1 MAKRRD
7 EGTKATSTL
16 GTQIDLF
23 SADQRPDRPLTQHND
38 LIRAQYDMSLLEM
51 RLFIALL
58 ARINRGDKEFSIC
71 KIPVNELF
79 YQDDKKSIEDGTD
92 KTASKVGGK
101 TYSQIKKAV
110 VRLAGRTVTIES
122 RDEKGNRE
130 IISNPL
136 MATCRYKEKSGYVMA
151 QFNNFVKPYLLELSG
166 GFTTAQ
172 ELTLMNFRS
181 FYSFRIYWL
190 LKLSAFKYDVIQ
202 SGLAEM
208 KQMFNLV
215 GKYANFSDFKRFVL
229 DVAQEELAAT
239 DMAFDYVPNKDG
251 RAVTGVTFTL
261 LRPTM
266 VNMISEE
273 LPEAI
278 HNRLTA
284 IGLSLKALAD
294 IKLRF
299 QQGKLEEEY
308 IHFVLQYYDQLQHK
322 AQIRSLAAIVYK
334 AIISQQLVHEFTH
347 WKNNRPVYKAP
358 VMKGVAQV
366 TEEVISLAEL
376 KKGWEAMFRKGLT
389 PYDSFEASLEQYTG
403 NPEYQF
409 IVRNGVD
416 CLVYKKIK

>member
-1 MAKRRD
+1 MAKRRE
-7 EGTKATSTL
+7 EGTKAASTV
-16 GTQIDLF
+16 GAQMDLF
-23 SADQRPDRPLTQHND
+23 SPEQRPDRPLTQHND

-71 KIPVNELF
+71 KIPVSELF

-92 KTASKVGGK
+92 KAPSKVGGK
-101 TYSQIKKAV
+101 TYTQIKKAV
-110 VRLAGRTVTIES
+110 VRLAGRTVTVES

-172 ELTLMNFRS
+172 ELTLMSFRS

-190 LKLSAFKYDVIQ
+190 LKLSAYKRDVIH
-202 SGLAEM
+202 SGIPEM

-229 DVAQEELAAT
+229 DVAQEELNAT
-239 DMAFDYVPNKDG
+239 DMAFEYVPTKEG
-251 RAVTGVTFTL
+251 RAVTGVTFNL

-266 VNMISEE
+266 VNMISAE

-284 IGLSLKALAD
+284 LGLSLKALAE

-334 AIISQQLVHEFTH
+334 AIVNQQLTAEFTH
-347 WKNNRPVYKAP
+347 WKENRPVYKAP
-358 VMKGVAQV
+358 VMKESGQV
-366 TEEVISLAEL
+366 REEVITLDEL
-376 KKGWEAMFRKGLT
+376 RKGWEAMFRKGLS
-389 PYDSFEASLEQYTG
+389 PYQSFEESLVQYTAD
-403 NPEYQF
+403 PAYRFEL
-409 IVRNGVD
+409 RNGVNY
-416 CLVYKKIK
+416 LVYRIQ

>member
-1 MAKRRD
+1 MAKRKE
-7 EGTKATSTL
+7 EGINAESVT

-23 SADQRPDRPLTQHND
+23 SADQRQDRPLTQHND

-71 KIPVNELF
+71 KIPVSELF
-79 YQDDKKSIEDGTD
+79 YQDDKKNNEDGTD
-92 KTASKVGGK
+92 KTPSKVGGK

-110 VRLAGRTVTIES
+110 VRLAGRTVTVES
-122 RDEKGNRE
+122 RDDKGNRE

-172 ELTLMNFRS
+172 ELTLMSFRS

-190 LKLSAFKYDVIQ
+190 LKLSAYKRDVIQ
-202 SGLAEM
+202 SGIPEM

-229 DVAQEELAAT
+229 DVAQEELRTT
-239 DMAFDYVPNKDG
+239 DMAFDYLPTKEG

-266 VNMISEE
+266 VNMISAE
-273 LPEAI
+273 LPETI

-284 IGLSLKALAD
+284 LGLSLKALAD
-294 IKLRF
+294 IKLRY

-334 AIISQQLVHEFTH
+334 AIISQQLASEFAH
-347 WKNNRPVYKAP
+347 WKENKPVYKSPATKES
-358 VMKGVAQV
+358 VQFI
-366 TEEVISLAEL
+366 EEVIALDEL
-376 KKGWEAMFRKGLT
+376 RKGWEAMFRKGLS
-389 PYDSFEASLEQYTG
+389 PYETFEASLEQYLS
-403 NPEYQF
+403 NPEYRF
-409 IVRNGVD
+409 DVRNGVN
-416 CLVYKKIK
+416 CLVYRKTL